1 MKSQVFSP
9 GAPKPIGPYSQGVV
23 AGAVYCSGQIGL
35 DPSTGNL
42 VEGIVAQT
50 ARVLENLD
58 AVLRSAG
65 LDLSKV
71 VKTTVFL
78 ADMSEFTQM
87 NDEYAKHFTAPYPA
101 RSTVQAAALP
111 RGARVEIDAVAVP

>member
-9 GAPKPIGPYSQGVV
+9 GAPKPIGPYSQGVI

-35 DPSTGNL
+35 DPATGNL
-42 VEGIVAQT
+42 VEGVVAQT
-50 ARVLENLD
+50 ARVLANLE

-78 ADMSEFTQM
+78 ADMAEFNQM
-87 NDEYAKHFTAPYPA
+87 NEEYAKHFTAPFPA
-101 RSTVQAAALP
+101 RSTVQAAGLP
-111 RGARVEIDAVAVP
+111 RGALVEIDAIAVP